1 MKRILIAAAALL
13 AGVVASAQQM
23 PPMPVDQA
31 VRIGHLEN
39 GLTYYVRH
47 NAEPEGQANFY
58 IAQKVGSVLENDDQ
72 RGLAHFLEHMCFNG
86 TEHFPG
92 NGVVKYC
99 ESIGVKFG
107 ADLNA
112 YTSID
117 ETVYNIDNVPVGK
130 IPSAIDSCLL
140 ILHDWAGGLLLEDED
155 IDKERGVIHE
165 EWRQSSNATSRMYE
179 IILPKIY
186 PGNKYGERLPIGTM
200 EVVDNFPYEALRSYY
215 RTWYRPDQQAIIVVG
230 DIDVDEIEAKIQSIF
245 GTLPAAP
252 ADAPERVYTPVEDN
266 EAPIFAIAQDKEQ
279 PYPIVYI
286 MAKHEPVLPEEKNTL
301 DYLIYQYAD
310 AVADI
315 MMSQRLREMTEA
327 ADPDFVQAAIS
338 DDDFFVS
345 KTKAS
350 YFGYCVC
357 DETQVLRGATSV
369 YREMLRAVRNG
380 FTASEYDRARNELI
394 SSIETQ
400 YNQREKRKSASYCRE
415 YVRHFIDNEP
425 IPGIETEFAL
435 IQQLAPNIPVELV
448 NEVVKSH
455 MTEGRNLVVAC
466 MLPQKEGLVYP
477 TEEEFA
483 AAFAAV
489 QAETIAPYEDK
500 VSDQPL
506 ISKIRKPGKIKKVS
520 EDAFGYTKMVLSN
533 GATVYL
539 KTTDYNKDEI
549 LLQGFSWGGTSLY
562 PVTPTLKVVD
572 ELPGIGGVGEFSK
585 TELSKALAGKQCSLN
600 TTINLASEGVVGMS
614 TPKDFETM
622 MQLLYLGFTAPRQDA
637 DAFKSWKT
645 KTAAMLLNAEA
656 EPMTAF
662 MDTMRASIAVY
673 PERLADLKLA
683 ELDQVDY
690 DYAMQI
696 YKERFANAGDFT
708 FVITGAIDFE
718 TAKPMIEKYIA
729 SLPGNGKKKENFVYN
744 FGYADGVKDVAFTRA
759 METPM
764 ATNFFFYTGDL
775 ETNLDNKL
783 ELNVACETLSIVLLE
798 EIREKEGGTYGISA
812 YGGLESVGESTGY
825 MQIVYQCS
833 PDKYEYLNS
842 RVEAIVAEFL
852 EKGPVEENLAKTK
865 EYLSKKYKQ
874 NQTENSYWQSVMTS
888 WLQYG
893 ADYHTGYLEAV
904 EALNA
909 DTVKNCLKS
918 VVDQNNVKTVVM
930 VGTQK

>member
-1 MKRILIAAAALL
+1 
-13 AGVVASAQQM
+13 
-23 PPMPVDQA
+23 
-31 VRIGHLEN
+31 
-39 GLTYYVRH
+39 
-47 NAEPEGQANFY
+47 
-58 IAQKVGSVLENDDQ
+58 
-72 RGLAHFLEHMCFNG
+72 
-86 TEHFPG
+86 
-92 NGVVKYC
+92 
-99 ESIGVKFG
+99 
-107 ADLNA
+107 
-112 YTSID
+112 
-117 ETVYNIDNVPVGK
+117 
-130 IPSAIDSCLL
+130 
-140 ILHDWAGGLLLEDED
+140 
-155 IDKERGVIHE
+155 
-165 EWRQSSNATSRMYE
+165 
-179 IILPKIY
+179 
-186 PGNKYGERLPIGTM
+186 
-200 EVVDNFPYEALRSYY
+200 
-215 RTWYRPDQQAIIVVG
+215 
-230 DIDVDEIEAKIQSIF
+230 
-245 GTLPAAP
+245 
-252 ADAPERVYTPVEDN
+252 
-266 EAPIFAIAQDKEQ
+266 
-279 PYPIVYI
+279 
-286 MAKHEPVLPEEKNTL
+286 
-301 DYLIYQYAD
+301 
-310 AVADI
+310 
-315 MMSQRLREMTEA
+315 
-327 ADPDFVQAAIS
+327 
-338 DDDFFVS
+338 
-345 KTKAS
+345 
-350 YFGYCVC
+350 
-357 DETQVLRGATSV
+357 
-369 YREMLRAVRNG
+369 
-380 FTASEYDRARNELI
+380 
-394 SSIETQ
+394 
-400 YNQREKRKSASYCRE
+400 
-415 YVRHFIDNEP
+415 
-425 IPGIETEFAL
+425 
-435 IQQLAPNIPVELV
+435 
-448 NEVVKSH
+448 
-455 MTEGRNLVVAC
+455 
-466 MLPQKEGLVYP
+466 
-477 TEEEFA
+477 
-483 AAFAAV
+483 
-489 QAETIAPYEDK
+489 
-500 VSDQPL
+500 
-506 ISKIRKPGKIKKVS
+506 
-520 EDAFGYTKMVLSN
+520 
-533 GATVYL
+533 
-539 KTTDYNKDEI
+539 
-549 LLQGFSWGGTSLY
+549 
-562 PVTPTLKVVD
+562 
-572 ELPGIGGVGEFSK
+572 
-585 TELSKALAGKQCSLN
+585 
-600 TTINLASEGVVGMS
+600 
-614 TPKDFETM
+614 M